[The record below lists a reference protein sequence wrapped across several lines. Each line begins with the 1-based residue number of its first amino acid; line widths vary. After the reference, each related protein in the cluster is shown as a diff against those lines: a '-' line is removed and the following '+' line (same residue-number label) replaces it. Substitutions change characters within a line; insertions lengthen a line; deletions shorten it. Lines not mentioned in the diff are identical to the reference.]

1 MEACSRAAGTS
12 MWKDTG
18 IAMFTLV
25 RQAELSQDWSYFR
38 SMQPNV
44 VRAVKFLEAKRDKAK
59 TDGSV
64 NGRYGLLA
72 PGFG

>member
-1 MEACSRAAGTS
+1 MEACSRAAGVG

-44 VRAVKFLEAKRDKAK
+44 ARAVKFLASQAR
-59 TDGSV
+59 
-64 NGRYGLLA
+64 
-72 PGFG
+72 